1 VTDLST
7 RITLRV
13 SPGARRSAVVGRHGE
28 GWKVRIAA
36 PPVDGRGNAEL
47 QALLCR
53 VLDVSRGQLRIV
65 TGAGGRD
72 KIVEV
77 SGRDAAQTDSLL
89 SAAMATKAPA

>member
-13 SPGARRSAVVGRHGE
+13 SPGAHRSEVVGRHG
-28 GWKVRIAA
+28 GAWKVRVAA
-36 PPVDGRGNAEL
+36 PPADGRGNAEL
-47 QALLCR
+47 QSLLCR
-53 VLDVSRGQLRIV
+53 VLDVGRGQLRIV

-72 KIVEV
+72 KVVEV

-89 SAAMATKAPA
+89 SAAARAPA